1 MVAIDVDFVEE
12 TGSLDGNSSIHET
25 KKLAGVVAVLVEP
38 RDSMSYN
45 FALKVEKG
53 STKNKMKGIVYSH
66 FSYYSNYSCYSKME
80 MSPGS
85 YLGFEATKASFVH

>member
-1 MVAIDVDFVEE
+1 METIVVEVVEE
-12 TGSLDGNSSIHET
+12 TSSLDGNSSIQDT
-25 KKLAGVVAVLVEP
+25 KKLVGVVAVP

-80 MSPGS
+80 MSLGL
-85 YLGFEATKASFVH
+85 YLGFEAAKVSFMQ